1 MSMMSLR
8 LPDDLATA
16 LADLAANTGR
26 TESYLAIEALREYV
40 ERETWQVAKI
50 KKGIEQADA
59 GEFATD
65 DEVAALRNK
74 DWTKHAG

>member
-8 LPDDLATA
+8 LPDDLAAA

-40 ERETWQVAKI
+40 ERETWQVAKN
-50 KKGIEQADA
+50 KKM
-59 GEFATD
+59 
-65 DEVAALRNK
+65 
-74 DWTKHAG
+74 H